1 MVADG
6 GLRGPGSWIARRA
19 VRHKWQLLGLAR
31 PPHNP
36 HGPLRTARRYAFNI
50 VFNILNKSTLNIF
63 PAPWFLATFQLSA
76 WLL

>member
-1 MVADG
+1 MWA
-6 GLRGPGSWIARRA
+6 GSWIACRS
-19 VRHKWQLLGLAR
+19 VRHSRQLLGLAW

-36 HGPLRTARRYAFNI
+36 HRPLRTTHRYAFNI